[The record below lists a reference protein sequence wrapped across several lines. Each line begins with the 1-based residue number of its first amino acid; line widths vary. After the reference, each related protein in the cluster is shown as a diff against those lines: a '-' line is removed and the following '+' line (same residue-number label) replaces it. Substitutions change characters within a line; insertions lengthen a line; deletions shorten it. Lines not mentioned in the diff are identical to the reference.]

1 MVHFVKL
8 IYLSEMSNVT
18 LLLLA
23 GVSSP
28 VYSSGATVAL
38 A

>member
-8 IYLSEMSNVT
+8 IYLSKVSNVT
-18 LLLLA
+18 LLLA
-23 GVSSP
+23 GISSP
-28 VYSSGATVAL
+28 IYSHSAFVTL